1 MTTSRSRTL
10 FRTAAAILLACCLLS
25 APSFLRGAQAESA
38 ERGYDVKETVLTGK
52 KILFTGGSITEAYCE
67 RENERLDIQYGW
79 MSRIGEHNQMRWITT
94 ARGGASISDCRGDN
108 TVLNQLK
115 SKQNYSYDIILLQ
128 GGTNDAWDSAPVG
141 KLTDGFDAGSYDLS
155 TFAGGL
161 EATISFAKEHFPDAW
176 IAYNITFR
184 LPLATQGRM
193 SDMSDYVRLIQEA
206 CDKWGIPYLDM
217 YHDNELNDL
226 LEVGTSTKYLS
237 DHIHPNSQAYDLLYP
252 VVENWLI
259 SAYGA
264 YLNPGDHVSE
274 ADPGPSAASSVPSV
288 SDDRPDKEPE
298 PVRKDYTATAA
309 ALAATALLASL
320 AVFLLVRFRR
330 KNTGGRN

>member
-1 MTTSRSRTL
+1 MRKNRLAL
-10 FRTAAAILLACCLLS
+10 FLRAASSVLLACCLLS
-25 APSFLRGAQAESA
+25 ALSPAFGARAESA

-67 RENERLDIQYGW
+67 RENQRRDLRYGW
-79 MSRIGEHNQMRWITT
+79 ASRIGEHNQMRWITV
-94 ARGGASISDCRGDN
+94 ARGGASISNCRGDN

-115 SKQNYSYDIILLQ
+115 SKQDYSYDIILLQ
-128 GGTNDAWDSAPVG
+128 GGTNDAWDSVPVG

-217 YHDNELNDL
+217 YNDDELNEL
-226 LEVGTSTKYLS
+226 LEVGKSTKYLS
-237 DHIHPNSQAYDLLYP
+237 EHIHPNSQAYDLLYP

-264 YLNPGDHVSE
+264 YLNPGEPSSE
-274 ADPGPSAASSVPSV
+274 PASESTVPPASSEPAES
-288 SDDRPDKEPE
+288 RPE
-298 PVRKDYTATAA
+298 PVQRDYSTTAA
-309 ALAATALLASL
+309 ALAVTALLASL

-330 KNTGGRN
+330 KNGGRG